1 MNKYIEDELKEL
13 IRKVVS
19 NQPKLMK
26 TNINHSIRFYLLEMK
41 RAFVSVSEQ
50 SIRESLF
57 LFNEGK
63 MYEDKPIVYF
73 IAIVRNKNNE
83 LNRLKHKEVKRIGSL
98 PNNIV

>member
-1 MNKYIEDELKEL
+1 MNKYIEDELEKL
-13 IRKVVS
+13 IQNIVN
-19 NQPKLMK
+19 NQPKLLRGTINK
-26 TNINHSIRFYLLEMK
+26 TIQFYMLEMK

-57 LFNEGK
+57 LFNESK

-83 LNRLKHKEVKRIGSL
+83 LNKLKNKEIKRIGGL
-98 PNNIV
+98 PSEIV